1 MKKIITFTF
10 FLTCSICQAQ
20 PPRKIDSLKNELSF
34 AKADTN
40 RIKSLRAI
48 SEAYTGFEK
57 DSSSLYGQRALKLA
71 RQLHDPKMEAT
82 ALADLSIMYRIYG
95 DAPNSMEYAFEG
107 LEVSQSNGLTWHEAR
122 CLYSLAVLYGD
133 VLGDVNKTFYYLFQA
148 KSLNN
153 KSENKQD
160 QLELNWL
167 LDLNFAKFYTQSNQF
182 DSANIYFTSL
192 RNEMPERYYLRG
204 VVERYWAD
212 MQLKMGHAEEALAGS
227 NRYLSRMDSSTRS
240 GSEWYYSRALIHK
253 NLKQHDSCI
262 YYAKK
267 ALAVSQKISYKVFI
281 LSSSTLL
288 ADQYEST
295 DIKQSLYYYKIALA
309 ANDDLYGRKK
319 FQEIQKTL
327 ADEYERKKNKE
338 AEAIAYR
345 NKIKQYLFGAGTFVL
360 LLLAFILYRNNL
372 KEKKAKAIIQ
382 QQKEKVENTLV
393 RLNSTQ
399 AQLIQS
405 EKMAS
410 LGELTAGI
418 ALEIQNPLNFVN
430 NFSEVNKELLTE
442 LKDEIK
448 KGNYAEAD
456 AIADDLISNEDK
468 INHHG
473 KRADAIVKGMLQ
485 HSQSGS
491 GVKEPTDINALAD
504 EYLRLA
510 YHGLKAKDKAFNVTM
525 ETDFDPQVGSINIV
539 PQDIGR
545 VLLNLYNNAFYAVNE
560 KMKTQDKNY
569 EPKVTVRTSM
579 AMASENSLIRQ
590 SPPIGGRGANSL
602 IISVADNG
610 NGIPEKMLDKVFQ
623 PFFTTKPTG
632 QGTGLGLSLSYDIIK
647 AHEGKINIRNAPGTG
662 AEFIITLPIN
672 A

>member
-1 MKKIITFTF
+1 MIKIIAFTF
-10 FLTCSICQAQ
+10 LLAFACSIGLAQ
-20 PPRKIDSLKNELSF
+20 QPLIIDSLKNELAF
-34 AKADTN
+34 AKADTS
-40 RIKSLRAI
+40 RIKLLIAI
-48 SEAYTGFEK
+48 TGAYTGFGK
-57 DSSSLYGQRALKLA
+57 DSGSLYGERALTLA

-95 DAPNSMEYAFEG
+95 DAPNSLEYAFEG

-133 VLGDVNKTFYYLFQA
+133 VLGDINKTFYYLFLA

-153 KSENKQD
+153 KSEDKQD

-167 LDLNFAKFYTQSNQF
+167 LDLNFAKFYSQSNQF

-192 RNEMPERYYLRG
+192 RKEMPERHSLRG

-227 NRYLSRMDSSTRS
+227 DRYLSRMDSITRS
-240 GSEWYYSRALIHK
+240 GSEWYYSRALIHEK
-253 NLKQHDSCI
+253 LKQPDSCI

-295 DIKQSLYYYKIALA
+295 DIKQSLYYYKIAFA

-319 FQEIQKTL
+319 LQEIQKTM
-327 ADEYERKKNKE
+327 AYEYERKKNKE

-345 NKIKQYLFGAGTFVL
+345 NKIKQYFFGAGTFVL
-360 LLLAFILYRNNL
+360 LLLAFILFRNNL

-382 QQKEKVENTLV
+382 QQKEEVENTLV

-418 ALEIQNPLNFVN
+418 AHEIQNPLNFVN
-430 NFSEVNKELLTE
+430 NFSEVSEEMIDEAIGSRQEAGENSPVVTELLT
-442 LKDEIK
+442 DIK
-448 KGNYAEAD
+448 QNLA
-456 AIADDLISNEDK
+456 K

-473 KRADAIVKGMLQ
+473 KRADTIVKGMLQ
-485 HSQSGS
+485 HSRSTTGNR
-491 GVKEPTDINALAD
+491 ELTDVNDLVD
-504 EYLRLA
+504 EYVKLSFHAFR
-510 YHGLKAKDKAFNVTM
+510 GKDNAFDVNLQ
-525 ETDFDPQVGSINIV
+525 TDFDPAVGAIELA
-539 PQDIGR
+539 PQEVGR
-545 VLLNLYNNAFYAVNE
+545 VLLNILNNAFYAVNE
-560 KMKTQDKNY
+560 RKKSDPAYTPEIIVQTKKTRNGI
-569 EPKVTVRTSM
+569 E
-579 AMASENSLIRQ
+579 
-590 SPPIGGRGANSL
+590 
-602 IISVADNG
+602 ISVKDNG
-610 NGIPEKMLDKVFQ
+610 GGIPESIVGKIFQ

-632 QGTGLGLSLSYDIIK
+632 QGTGLGLSLSYDIVK
-647 AHEGKINIRNAPGTG
+647 AHGGELKVETETGKGSR
-662 AEFIITLPIN
+662 FVVLLPIEVIDIK
-672 A
+672 